1 MGPCCGDEAPIIPD
15 QVDQFTADWA
25 LAVMK
30 TWLEKN
36 EKNVNNI
43 KVTKVDPRLNSEQVS
58 EISINL

>member
-1 MGPCCGDEAPIIPD
+1 MGPCCGEAPIIPD
-15 QVDQFTADWA
+15 QVDQFTPDWA